1 MGGDGGR
8 KKGEEDNTNFQLP
21 AFCFTTISA
30 SAVGTGGVHAP
41 LVFA

>member
-8 KKGEEDNTNFQLP
+8 KKGEEDNTNFQAL
-21 AFCFTTISA
+21 FFA
-30 SAVGTGGVHAP
+30 SPPFPRQRSGLAGFMA